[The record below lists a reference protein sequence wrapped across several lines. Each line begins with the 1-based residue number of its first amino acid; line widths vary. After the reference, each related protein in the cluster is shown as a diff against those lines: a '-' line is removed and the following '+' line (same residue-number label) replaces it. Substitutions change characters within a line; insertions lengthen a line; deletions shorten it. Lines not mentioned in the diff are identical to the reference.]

1 MFRKIIVLSILFPTL
16 TVAQPPIRDCR
27 TFLLDMSALGYR
39 TGVCHQ
45 NERHPLLIRLAK
57 RQSECKA
64 TWENPTIQAESREI
78 YRTLRDEFINDAI
91 TPETVDMILAGKQI
105 DVSQTE
111 FCKAYD
117 RQLDE
122 MARRYLQR

>member
-1 MFRKIIVLSILFPTL
+1 MLRKVFAFTL
-16 TVAQPPIRDCR
+16 LLPAFANADLPIRDCR
-27 TFLLDMSALGYR
+27 AFLLDMSTLGFR
-39 TGVCHQ
+39 VGVCHQ

-57 RQSECKA
+57 RQSECNA

-78 YRTLRDEFINDAI
+78 YRTLQDEFINDAI

-105 DVSQTE
+105 YVSQTE

>member
-1 MFRKIIVLSILFPTL
+1 MFRKIIVLSILFSTL
-16 TVAQPPIRDCR
+16 AVAQPPIRDCR
-27 TFLLDMSALGYR
+27 TFLLDMSALGFR
-39 TGVCHQ
+39 AGVCHQ

-57 RQSECKA
+57 RQSECNA

-78 YRTLRDEFINDAI
+78 YRTLQDEFINDAI
-91 TPETVDMILAGKQI
+91 TPETVDTILAGKQI

-117 RQLDE
+117 RQLEE

>member
-1 MFRKIIVLSILFPTL
+1 
-16 TVAQPPIRDCR
+16 
-27 TFLLDMSALGYR
+27 MSALGFCV
-39 TGVCHQ
+39 GVCHQ

-57 RQSECKA
+57 RQSECNA

-78 YRTLRDEFINDAI
+78 YRTLQDEFINDAI
-91 TPETVDMILAGKQI
+91 TPETVDTILAGKQI

-117 RQLDE
+117 RQLEE

>member
-1 MFRKIIVLSILFPTL
+1 MSRKMIVLSRLFPTL
-16 TVAQPPIRDCR
+16 AVAQPPIRDCR
-27 TFLLDMSALGYR
+27 VFLLDMSALGFR

-45 NERHPLLIRLAK
+45 NERHPQLIRLAK

-64 TWENPTIQAESREI
+64 TWENPKIQAESREI
-78 YRTLRDEFINDAI
+78 YRTLQDEFINDAI
-91 TPETVDMILAGKQI
+91 TPETVDTILAGKQI

-117 RQLDE
+117 RQLEE
-122 MARRYLQR
+122 MVRRYLQP

>member
-1 MFRKIIVLSILFPTL
+1 MFGKIIVLSILFPTL
-16 TVAQPPIRDCR
+16 AVAQPPIRDCR
-27 TFLLDMSALGYR
+27 TFLLDMSALGFR
-39 TGVCHQ
+39 VGVCHQ

-57 RQSECKA
+57 RQSECNA

-78 YRTLRDEFINDAI
+78 YRTLQDEFINDAI
-91 TPETVDMILAGKQI
+91 TPETVDTILAGKQI

-117 RQLDE
+117 RQLEE

>member
-16 TVAQPPIRDCR
+16 AVAQPPIRDCQ
-27 TFLLDMSALGYR
+27 TFLLDMSALGFR

-57 RQSECKA
+57 RQSECNA

-78 YRTLRDEFINDAI
+78 YRTLQDEFINDAI
-91 TPETVDMILAGKQI
+91 TPETVDTILAGKQI